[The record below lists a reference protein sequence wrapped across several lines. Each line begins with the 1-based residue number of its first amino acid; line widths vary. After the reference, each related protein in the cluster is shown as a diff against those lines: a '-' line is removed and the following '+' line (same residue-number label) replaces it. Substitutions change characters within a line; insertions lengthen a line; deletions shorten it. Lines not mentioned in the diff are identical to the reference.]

1 MMKYNFLF
9 LLFFTLSLFAQDS
22 AITMRLSYG
31 KASTADLGEIV
42 TGTNNHIINDYEVVS
57 LNSAFLL
64 GDNFFD
70 IANTTY
76 YSNVELS
83 YFKDYGY
90 SDAYEL
96 TMFLK
101 VFYHPKV
108 FKNYVRFGFG
118 EGISYVTAFLQVE
131 KDEAIKENGKNSKFL
146 NYLDITLDFNVGK
159 LLSQK
164 DFYIGLLLKHRSGIF
179 GLINNVEHGGS
190 NYNCIYVEKRF

>member
-1 MMKYNFLF
+1 MKYNFLF

-22 AITMRLSYG
+22 ATTMRLSYG

-42 TGTNNHIINDYEVVS
+42 TGTNNHVVNDYEVVS

-76 YSNVELS
+76 YSSTGLS

-90 SDAYEL
+90 GDSYEL

-118 EGISYVTAFLQVE
+118 EGISYTTSVLQVE

-146 NYLDITLDFNVGK
+146 NYLDITLDFNAGK

-164 DFYIGLLLKHRSGIF
+164 DLYIGLLLKHRSGIF

-190 NYNCIYVEKRF
+190 NYNCIYIEKKF